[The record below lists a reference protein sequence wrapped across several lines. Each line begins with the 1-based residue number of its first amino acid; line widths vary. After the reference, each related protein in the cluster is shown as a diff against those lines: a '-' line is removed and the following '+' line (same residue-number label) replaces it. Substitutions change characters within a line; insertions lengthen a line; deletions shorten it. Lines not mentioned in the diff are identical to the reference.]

1 MGNQSLNLLELIKV
15 NFQNKLATFQNEIFV
30 R

>member
-15 NFQNKLATFQNEIFV
+15 NFQNKLATIQNEIFV